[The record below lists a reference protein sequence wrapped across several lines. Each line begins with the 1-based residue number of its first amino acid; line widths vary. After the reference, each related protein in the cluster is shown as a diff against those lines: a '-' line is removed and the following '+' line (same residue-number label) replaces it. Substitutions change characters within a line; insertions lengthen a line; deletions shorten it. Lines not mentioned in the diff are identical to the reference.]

1 MTADPVQFV
10 TYCGSKAN
18 RVVPVKTTRSVGPN
32 DCLVEVTHSGYCATD
47 TYFTAVPMGLGH
59 EGVGVIR
66 RVGPA
71 VKQHKVGDRVGWG
84 FVHEACFNCKQCLS
98 GGEIYCLKRKIY
110 GFGNLDQGSLA
121 THAIWDENFL
131 FPIPDAMSSSVAAP
145 LMCAGASVFGSL
157 QQRGYKST
165 DRCGVVGIGGL
176 GHLAIQFAHKMGM
189 EVVAFST
196 TEAKR
201 AEATAFGA
209 DEFVVIPREPGTRL
223 SGIRRIDHLLIC
235 STAQPDYH
243 LFLDILEP
251 RATIYPLTAFEKDVT
266 YPHLDLIFSGV
277 TIQGTMIATKQGF
290 IDMLKFCVQHNIKPA
305 NQEYPMT
312 VAGIEACNTDLK
324 AGTMR
329 YRGVLVAEGAD
340 RSSETA
346 IEPEAN
352 TKAEAEAEPETVTE
366 ITVVVD
372 GEKNGTNGTNG
383 TNGANGKAEV

>member
-1 MTADPVQFV
+1 
-10 TYCGSKAN
+10 
-18 RVVPVKTTRSVGPN
+18 
-32 DCLVEVTHSGYCATD
+32 
-47 TYFTAVPMGLGH
+47 
-59 EGVGVIR
+59 
-66 RVGPA
+66 
-71 VKQHKVGDRVGWG
+71 
-84 FVHEACFNCKQCLS
+84 
-98 GGEIYCLKRKIY
+98 
-110 GFGNLDQGSLA
+110 
-121 THAIWDENFL
+121 
-131 FPIPDAMSSSVAAP
+131 
-145 LMCAGASVFGSL
+145 MCAGASVFGSL

-251 RATIYPLTAFEKDVT
+251 RATIYPLTAFDKDVT
-266 YPHLDLIFSGV
+266 YPHIDLIFSGV
-277 TIQGTMIATKQGF
+277 TIQGTMIATKQGYS
-290 IDMLKFCVQHNIKPA
+290 DMLKFCVQHDIKPV

-340 RSSETA
+340 RSGETV

-352 TKAEAEAEPETVTE
+352 TKAEAEAEPETVTQV
-366 ITVVVD
+366 TAVVD
-372 GEKNGTNGTNG
+372 GEKNGTNGSNG
-383 TNGANGKAEV
+383 TKGKVEV

>member
-1 MTADPVQFV
+1 MSDSVDFM

-18 RVVPVKTTRSVGPN
+18 KVVPVKTTRSIGPR

-47 TYFTAVPMGLGH
+47 TYFTGVPMGLGH
-59 EGVGVIR
+59 EGVGIVR
-66 RVGPA
+66 RLGSA
-71 VKQHKVGDRVGWG
+71 VTQHKIGDRVGWG

-110 GFGNLDQGSLA
+110 GYGNTDQGSLA
-121 THAIWDENFL
+121 SHAVWDENFL
-131 FPIPDAMSSSVAAP
+131 FPIPDALSSAVAAP

-176 GHLAIQFAHKMGM
+176 GHLALQFAHKMGM

-196 TEAKR
+196 TPTKKEEAIK
-201 AEATAFGA
+201 FGA
-209 DEFVVIPREPGTRL
+209 DEFYVLPENGAAFAETDL
-223 SGIRRIDHLLIC
+223 RRIDHLLVC

-243 LFLDILEP
+243 VFLNILEP

-277 TIQGTMIATKQGF
+277 TIQGTMIATKQGYV
-290 IDMLKFCVQHNIKPA
+290 DMLRFCVKHKIEPV

-312 VAGIEACNTDLK
+312 QAGIEACNHDLK
-324 AGTMR
+324 AGRMR

-340 RSSETA
+340 RSSET
-346 IEPEAN
+346 ILDPETA
-352 TKAEAEAEPETVTE
+352 KAEPEEVV
-366 ITVVVD
+366 IKVVVVAD
-372 GEKNGTNGTNG
+372 GEKNGVSNGSNG
-383 TNGANGKAEV
+383 DSNCHSATEVA